1 MKAGSMQAS
10 VLTQVSYVNWA
21 NPAIVAI
28 VRGVILCHFKDVV
41 FEWKKHSVLSTFL
54 LGDFQF
60 HLTKRRDNNSPA
72 QILYSITKIFY

>member
-1 MKAGSMQAS
+1 MRRRRVKAGSMQAS
-10 VLTQVSYVNWA
+10 VLTQVSYVNWT

-54 LGDFQF
+54 MGDSHAIPFDK
-60 HLTKRRDNNSPA
+60 TER
-72 QILYSITKIFY
+72 